1 MRTRNTR
8 PATCPWASTPRAT
21 STARRAPARPR
32 PQQPRA
38 LGQERG
44 RVRQSAQEVGG
55 EHGVV
60 AAKRVKVWARP
71 AAAEQGPGEPARVA
85 LAERDPGA
93 VDAVVDGARQLTRHL
108 AFPEARVPER
118 APLLMSRAAVMKA
131 LEESRP
137 STMAKCLASSK
148 VAPPTAHPMS
158 SARPAGSVL
167 LVLTL
172 FVCLAHRSAH
182 LCVNLSASGPSLYG
196 STSFG
201 SPKVKTAG
209 TRSPRASSRTR
220 PVHRPR
226 SGPCWRCSVPWYPC
240 R

>member
-1 MRTRNTR
+1 MAPVSCAKPCSGRPHWNFLSCSFIREGTSLCSTRSNPPSADVSAASIASKDRRYGALGEETPTWIPPPSRRHRMRTRNTR

-93 VDAVVDGARQLTRHL
+93 VDAVFDGARQLTRHL
-108 AFPEARVPER
+108 AFPEARVPEQ
-118 APLLMSRAAVMKA
+118 PLSFMSRA
-131 LEESRP
+131 R
-137 STMAKCLASSK
+137 
-148 VAPPTAHPMS
+148 
-158 SARPAGSVL
+158 R
-167 LVLTL
+167 
-172 FVCLAHRSAH
+172 
-182 LCVNLSASGPSLYG
+182 
-196 STSFG
+196 
-201 SPKVKTAG
+201 
-209 TRSPRASSRTR
+209 
-220 PVHRPR
+220 
-226 SGPCWRCSVPWYPC
+226 
-240 R
+240 